1 MLLPTMTLGPVAGIL
16 QLWRFASDT
25 TSPEVGMLYRDHRRV
40 ALDRR
45 VDAEIKRYELR
56 TARLLRDAGEQEAP
70 GPGLRSALPSEARS
84 GH

>member
-1 MLLPTMTLGPVAGIL
+1 MLLATMTLGHVAGIL
-16 QLWRFASDT
+16 QLRRFASDT

-56 TARLLRDAGEQEAP
+56 TARLLREHEAP
-70 GPGLRSALPSEARS
+70 RPGLRSALPSEAPS

>member
-1 MLLPTMTLGPVAGIL
+1 
-16 QLWRFASDT
+16 
-25 TSPEVGMLYRDHRRV
+25 MLYRDHRRV

-56 TARLLRDAGEQEAP
+56 TARLLRAGEHEAP
-70 GPGLRSALPSEARS
+70 RPGLRSALPGEARS